1 MKIDNVVYMINSG
14 CNFRC
19 KFCLNNWK
27 YDSKPMSNLKLDEK
41 LKILDKLKEINVE
54 NLTISGGEP
63 LLDKDLPDFVNYGFK
78 LGFNMNLLT
87 NGSLIKEEFLEKIEG
102 KLESIQVS
110 LEGDEDVHNLLTET
124 KSFRKVVENIKLT
137 KSKNFKLMTNFTIT
151 KLNSQNLDEYVKLLK
166 TLKVD
171 VANFTRIYPSGY
183 GKKNWKDLMIDVKEY
198 EKFILQL
205 NDLAVKNKDIIF
217 RIAGPTPMCL
227 LEKNKINLYFNT
239 CGAGVNEIAINPDGE
254 ILPCLSWQE
263 GIGNLLKED
272 FKTILNNPK
281 MKKITDRTELNSTC
295 KTCNNFSKCK
305 GGCLL
310 HVINSSE
317 GRDPYMIKV

>member
-124 KSFRKVVENIKLT
+124 RS
-137 KSKNFKLMTNFTIT
+137 
-151 KLNSQNLDEYVKLLK
+151 
-166 TLKVD
+166 
-171 VANFTRIYPSGY
+171 YPSGY

-254 ILPCLSWQE
+254 ILPCPSWQE
-263 GIGNLLKED
+263 GIGNILKED